1 MGSSLKTLSSAGLTA
16 SFQIWLHWESREWI
30 ITNAADG
37 ITPAA
42 IQSSVPKP
50 PRHGK
55 SKLTFQQ
62 DNSRK
67 YSTDNCGLVN
77 KGNTCY
83 VNEPL

>member
-42 IQSSVPKP
+42 IQLSIPKP
-50 PRHGK
+50 PRHV
-55 SKLTFQQ
+55 SL
-62 DNSRK
+62 NLHSNRIIAE
-67 YSTDNCGLVN
+67 
-77 KGNTCY
+77 NT
-83 VNEPL
+83 VLITVD